1 LDVLNGCFCLEPVRC
16 TLLKEGKMKK
26 LSILVIVVLTL
37 ALQIKPVQAVPLG
50 TLIDTNGTITEAD
63 KLFSNF
69 KLSNVTVS
77 SLAVSTVSP
86 SDPRNIDIQGFTNL
100 IGEHGIRL
108 VGPFQVAVTVPDFV
122 GDLRFFL
129 EYDVTVTDPLF
140 LIHDVRH
147 AFSFSS
153 VGSGSVNLITQA
165 GFPPDVNA
173 SAQSV
178 VGFGAAG
185 LVNENRVF
193 LKDVNTQHMLE
204 VVEFRAETTHPAG
217 ATING
222 SVTGSSIDLTFSQVP
237 IPEPSSWLLLGAG
250 IAGLALWRRCQ
261 KGSASSIVVR
271 GRSRNR

>member
-1 LDVLNGCFCLEPVRC
+1 MSRRNVKGVVNMKNLFILLMIVCALLGLPV
-16 TLLKEGKMKK
+16 TP
-26 LSILVIVVLTL
+26 I
-37 ALQIKPVQAVPLG
+37 QATPLG
-50 TLIDTNGTITEAD
+50 TLIDTNGTILESD

-86 SDPRNIDIQGFTNL
+86 SDPRNIDIQGFTNP
-100 IGEHGIRL
+100 GSEHGIRL
-108 VGPFQVAVTVPDFV
+108 VGSFHVDVTVADFV

-129 EYDVTVTDPLF
+129 EYDVTVTNPLF

-147 AFSFSS
+147 AFSFTSI
-153 VGSGSVNLITQA
+153 GSGSVNLITQA

-185 LVNENRVF
+185 VVNENRVF
-193 LKDVNTQHMLE
+193 LKDVSTQHVLE
-204 VVEFRAETTHPAG
+204 VVELRAETTHPAG

-222 SVTGSSIDLTFSQVP
+222 SVTSSSIDLTFSQVP
-237 IPEPSSWLLLGAG
+237 IPEPSTWLLLGSG
-250 IAGLALWRRCQ
+250 MTGLVFWRRR
-261 KGSASSIVVR
+261 KKI
-271 GRSRNR
+271 